1 MFKNDISLSTKNYFS
16 FTTIV
21 ASSIG
26 LVIAIILNAITFFT
40 RNNMIARLGRISY
53 MRVKCFPVILLIVF
67 LLFFALSIAY
77 YLIVKKKEYEI
88 HKETEEQTRMSDAII
103 QIAGIED
110 NEIVLEENE
119 YDIVKIDF

>member
-1 MFKNDISLSTKNYFS
+1 MSEI
-16 FTTIV
+16 
-21 ASSIG
+21 
-26 LVIAIILNAITFFT
+26 IILIPLNRVLLGTLGTATLSIKV
-40 RNNMIARLGRISY
+40 RLLDQL
-53 MRVKCFPVILLIVF
+53 ILLIVF
-67 LLFFALSIAY
+67 LLFFVLSIAY

-88 HKETEEQTRMSDAII
+88 HKEVEEQTRMSEAII